1 MRMSNSIVFRAILAT
16 LYYVWY
22 VVGFVDYAFRRL
34 LNDIGSRLFRAIN
47 RRGETGRAIAV
58 ATLLACIVYTIG
70 GTVKTVQAVWD
81 TTDSVVYGVGI
92 PGPVAQPAPDTIS
105 TTTAAKPD
113 ATSNSPSCPQQGVAI
128 SEPMQAAIVSLRT
141 TGDTGTRY
149 TPTYFVIAGEP
160 TRVIPEAFQQ
170 RYGWA
175 KAGEEIYI
183 PRSFSLWKVA
193 TGKWERMLKQDQL
206 TDADGNY
213 WVATPVVALR

>member
-128 SEPMQAAIVSLRT
+128 SEPMQATIVSSEPPAIRVRGTHRLLRN
-141 TGDTGTRY
+141 RR
-149 TPTYFVIAGEP
+149 EP

-183 PRSFSLWKVA
+183 PGASRFGRSLLVS
-193 TGKWERMLKQDQL
+193 GSECSNRIS
-206 TDADGNY
+206 
-213 WVATPVVALR
+213 